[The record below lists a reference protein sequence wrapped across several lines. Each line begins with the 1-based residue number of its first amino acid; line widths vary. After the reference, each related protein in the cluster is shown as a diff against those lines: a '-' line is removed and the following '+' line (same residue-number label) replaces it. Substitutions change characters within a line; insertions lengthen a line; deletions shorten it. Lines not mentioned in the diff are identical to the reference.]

1 MRKNLTHFPNNNKKT
16 GVGIKDRRWRLRK
29 YKQCFIGSDLVNW
42 LILQEDLHIESR
54 EQAVAIGEILM
65 YRGIIKHVVETEPFA
80 DDYFFYRFVE
90 KDEAGSNP
98 NSWEASW
105 DELGGGSGGGG
116 SGGSGGGG
124 VDVVGSSEGDVP
136 IPSSSN
142 GSTNSGIATYGSSP
156 EKKWEP
162 PKLKHKKSWSQL
174 FRSKSKSLYVSLS
187 FLFFLF

>member
-1 MRKNLTHFPNNNKKT
+1 
-16 GVGIKDRRWRLRK
+16 
-29 YKQCFIGSDLVNW
+29 
-42 LILQEDLHIESR
+42 
-54 EQAVAIGEILM
+54 M

-98 NSWEASW
+98 NSWEATW
-105 DELGGGSGGGG
+105 DELGGGGG
-116 SGGSGGGG
+116 SGGSGGSG
-124 VDVVGSSEGDVP
+124 VDVAGGSEGDIP
-136 IPSSSN
+136 IPSSSSN